1 MALSVTSAAE
11 TIDRI
16 AAEVNGEI
24 ILYSEVREH
33 LFQMKSAGAVGEL
46 SDKEAEG
53 KALDNLIDE
62 KLIIQLG
69 KEKELDVS
77 EREVDATVERFRKRV
92 GASKEQFEELLAAE
106 GMTMERYRDML
117 KDQLMSRMVISRE
130 VQSQVKL
137 TDEDV
142 DEYYK
147 EHKED
152 FSTAPIIKARHILL
166 IVSKSGGDERETVV
180 LNEIRRIRQEII
192 DGLDFAEAA
201 VKYSEGP
208 SGVDGGDL
216 GEVAPGVMV
225 KPFEEAA
232 FALEPGEV
240 SEPVRTQFGYH
251 LIKVDSKKESK
262 LQPLEEVK
270 KEVENR
276 IYQKIVQEVRKEW
289 IIRLKIEAFIDIKME
304 VN

>member
-1 MALSVTSAAE
+1 MSITATAE

-33 LFQMKSAGAVGEL
+33 LFQMKSAGAVPEL
-46 SDKEAEG
+46 SDKEAEA

-69 KEKELDVS
+69 KEKELIVS
-77 EREVDATVERFRKRV
+77 EREVDATAERFRKRV
-92 GASKEQFEELLAAE
+92 GASKEQFEELLASE
-106 GMTMERYRDML
+106 GMTMERYKDML
-117 KDQLMSRMVISRE
+117 KDQLMSRKVISRE

-137 TDEDV
+137 TEEDIN
-142 DEYYK
+142 EYYK
-147 EHKED
+147 EHKEE
-152 FSTAPIIKARHILL
+152 FSSAPVIKVRHILL
-166 IVSKSGGDERETVV
+166 MVSKSGGDGRETAV
-180 LNEIRRIRQEII
+180 LNEISRIRQEII
-192 DGLDFAEAA
+192 DGFDFGEAA
-201 VKYSEGP
+201 IKYSEGP
-208 SGVDGGDL
+208 SGVSGGDL
-216 GEVAPGVMV
+216 GEVEPGVMV

-240 SEPVRTQFGYH
+240 SVPVRTQFGYH

-262 LQPLEEVK
+262 LRPLEEMK

-276 IYQKIVQEVRKEW
+276 IYQKIVVEVREDW
-289 IIRLKIEAFIDIKME
+289 IKRLKKDAFIDIKME

>member
-1 MALSVTSAAE
+1 MSIASAAE

-33 LFQMKSAGAVGEL
+33 LFQMKSAGGVADL
-46 SDKEAEG
+46 SGKEAEA
-53 KALDNLIDE
+53 KALENLIDE

-69 KEKELDVS
+69 KEKELIVS
-77 EREVDATVERFRKRV
+77 QREVDATAERFRKRV
-92 GASKEQFEELLAAE
+92 GASKEQFEELLAKE
-106 GMTMERYRDML
+106 GMTMERYKDML

-137 TDEDV
+137 TDD
-142 DEYYK
+142 DINEYYE
-147 EHKED
+147 EHKME
-152 FSTAPIIKARHILL
+152 FSSAPLIMARHILL
-166 IVSKSGGDERETVV
+166 IVPERGGEARETAV
-180 LNEIRRIRQEII
+180 LNEIKRIRQEII
-192 DGLDFAEAA
+192 DGLDFGEAA
-201 VKYSEGP
+201 IKYSEGP
-208 SGVDGGDL
+208 SGPNGGDL

-240 SEPVRTQFGYH
+240 SGPVRTQFGYH
-251 LIKVDSKKESK
+251 LIKIDSKIESK
-262 LQPLEEVK
+262 LRPLEEMK
-270 KEVENR
+270 KEVENK
-276 IYQKIVQEVRKEW
+276 IYQKLVVETRKEW
-289 IIRLKIEAFIDIKME
+289 IIRLKKDAFIDIKMD

>member
-1 MALSVTSAAE
+1 MSATSPAE

-33 LFQMKSAGAVGEL
+33 LFQMKSAGAVGGL
-46 SDKEAEG
+46 SDKEAEA

-69 KEKELDVS
+69 KEKELNVS
-77 EREVDATVERFRKRV
+77 QREVDATAEGFRKRV
-92 GASKEQFEELLAAE
+92 GASKEQFEELLAKE
-106 GMTMERYRDML
+106 GMTMERYKDML
-117 KDQLMSRMVISRE
+117 KDQLMSRRVISRE

-137 TDEDV
+137 TDD
-142 DEYYK
+142 DINEYYE
-147 EHKED
+147 EHKEE
-152 FSTAPIIKARHILL
+152 FSTTPLIKTRHILL
-166 IVSKSGGDERETVV
+166 IVPDMGGEARETVV
-180 LNEIRRIRQEII
+180 LNEIRRIRQEIV
-192 DGLDFAEAA
+192 DGLDFGEAA

-208 SGVDGGDL
+208 SGPNGGDL

-232 FALEPGEV
+232 FALEPGAV

-251 LIKVDSKKESK
+251 LIKVDSKIEAKLRPLAEMKE
-262 LQPLEEVK
+262 
-270 KEVENR
+270 EVENK
-276 IYQKIVQEVRKEW
+276 IYQKIVVETRKEW
-289 IIRLKIEAFIDIKME
+289 ILRLKKEAFIDIKME